1 MKTLLDAIRNGNYDA
16 AFQMLYGSADRSRA
30 EKVAAGF
37 LSRFPENRGN
47 AALYSAP
54 GRTELGGNHT
64 DHQHGHAL
72 CASADLDM
80 LACAAPNGLDRIRV
94 ISEGYPAVEVSLSA
108 LEPDAA
114 EYGST
119 AALVRG
125 VAAGIAARAMPSGAS
140 TPTSTPT

>member
-1 MKTLLDAIRNGNYDA
+1 MEKLLSALEGGAYENTLNT
-16 AFQMLYGSADRSRA
+16 LYGSPDPGGAVHVAKAFA
-30 EKVAAGF
+30 E
-37 LSRFPENRGN
+37 RFPASAGSP
-47 AALYSAP
+47 ALYSAP

-94 ISEGYPAVEVSLSA
+94 ISEGYPAVELSLSA